1 MSEWKTSMSAHG
13 NTVPKNVGIIED
25 NTLFKFLKG
34 TVFLHNLQNLFHH
47 LIKKK
52 KIIAP
57 SKHHKAMTACEEM
70 QAASDVQS

>member
-25 NTLFKFLKG
+25 NTLFKFLTG

-52 KIIAP
+52 NYSSIKAP
-57 SKHHKAMTACEEM
+57 QDYDCM
-70 QAASDVQS
+70 